1 MENKITEIK
10 KLILPLVSLILVIQ
24 RLHLGWEQNWHIGNQ
39 FESRE
44 LFKPL
49 PNRRGQRQWSLW
61 WPLMGN
67 ASTPPHWSI
76 FTTFIILLLNLF
88 PFLLYLGISP
98 EFPLVGLACRKMSEL
113 NHEHFYQSLFHITTF
128 SKSTGRRSPKSVPIV
143 CFFLNPELV
152 SEPKHQSTSKPFHT
166 LQACVGAGV
175 SGSHKTNLSQGKMNS
190 KVNEFVQTYS
200 THSVYISSSLQICQ
214 HFTGKYSEWIHGK
227 VTTSD
232 IILTIIPIFL

>member
-1 MENKITEIK
+1 MIIVVTADGKCIYTSSLVHLYNIHHFIIEPLSVFTLFRNFSRISFSWTGLQKDVRIESWTF
-10 KLILPLVSLILVIQ
+10 LP
-24 RLHLGWEQNWHIGNQ
+24 
-39 FESRE
+39 
-44 LFKPL
+44 KPL
-49 PNRRGQRQWSLW
+49 SYN
-61 WPLMGN
+61 
-67 ASTPPHWSI
+67 H
-76 FTTFIILLLNLF
+76 LL
-88 PFLLYLGISP
+88 
-98 EFPLVGLACRKMSEL
+98 
-113 NHEHFYQSLFHITTF
+113 Q
-128 SKSTGRRSPKSVPIV
+128 STGRRSPKSVPIV

-166 LQACVGAGV
+166 LQACVGAGM